1 MGLIKRKRRNR
12 LSEKGRLIVSASFLL
27 ISVAST
33 LLMLKY
39 YRIYQNEQK
48 VQQELDKFFQEQQEI
63 KNEEPEE
70 KDVLQT
76 ETVDEKVEN
85 TNINDYILVLDI
97 PNLNLMRGVYSKDSK
112 ENDVNKNV
120 KILKESDLPDKI
132 NGNVI
137 LVAHSGTSNISY
149 FKNLHK
155 LVTNDI
161 AYIHYAG
168 KVYTYKLVNTYDIE
182 KTGEAPIIR
191 NSSKNTLTLIT
202 CRRNTNLQTVFI
214 FEIVEDEKYE

>member
-1 MGLIKRKRRNR
+1 MGLIRKKRRNR

-48 VQQELDKFFQEQQEI
+48 VQQELE
-63 KNEEPEE
+63 NEEPEE

-97 PNLNLMRGVYSKDSK
+97 PNLNLMRGVYDKDSK

>member
-85 TNINDYILVLDI
+85 TNIIELDAWS
-97 PNLNLMRGVYSKDSK
+97 L
-112 ENDVNKNV
+112 
-120 KILKESDLPDKI
+120 
-132 NGNVI
+132 
-137 LVAHSGTSNISY
+137 
-149 FKNLHK
+149 
-155 LVTNDI
+155 
-161 AYIHYAG
+161 
-168 KVYTYKLVNTYDIE
+168 
-182 KTGEAPIIR
+182 
-191 NSSKNTLTLIT
+191 
-202 CRRNTNLQTVFI
+202 
-214 FEIVEDEKYE
+214 